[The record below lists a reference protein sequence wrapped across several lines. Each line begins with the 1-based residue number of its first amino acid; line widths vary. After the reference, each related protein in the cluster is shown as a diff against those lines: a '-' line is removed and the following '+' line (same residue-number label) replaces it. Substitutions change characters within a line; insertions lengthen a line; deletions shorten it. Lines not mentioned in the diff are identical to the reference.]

1 MTGMLGR
8 HVASMGGGSVLIQEL
23 RGAIGQALNQTI
35 AIRRASQLEMGRDE
49 AIQSSSVTEDEVDE
63 FLLANPLFDAS
74 VVQLLF
80 LPPGMNP
87 AAVSVSV
94 NDDWLADF
102 HRATSEWVET
112 SSWLAADDPWVA
124 VGPGAHTPTEA
135 EELWI
140 PGQPLLISKFSVAPT
155 TFTIAERLLSDG
167 RGLSALSWRELEVLL
182 ADLLD
187 ADGWSVQLTPPSG
200 DGGVDV
206 LAARDDPV
214 IGPILTVW
222 QAKRYAPHR
231 KIGIETIRELITVRE
246 DQHASK
252 AFIVTTST
260 LTTGALS
267 RVNQERYKLGAVQG
281 PDLSFWVKRIAES
294 QQD

>member
-1 MTGMLGR
+1 M
-8 HVASMGGGSVLIQEL
+8 
-23 RGAIGQALNQTI
+23 
-35 AIRRASQLEMGRDE
+35 
-49 AIQSSSVTEDEVDE
+49 
-63 FLLANPLFDAS
+63 
-74 VVQLLF
+74 
-80 LPPGMNP
+80 
-87 AAVSVSV
+87 
-94 NDDWLADF
+94 
-102 HRATSEWVET
+102 
-112 SSWLAADDPWVA
+112 
-124 VGPGAHTPTEA
+124 
-135 EELWI
+135 
-140 PGQPLLISKFSVAPT
+140 
-155 TFTIAERLLSDG
+155 
-167 RGLSALSWRELEVLL
+167 